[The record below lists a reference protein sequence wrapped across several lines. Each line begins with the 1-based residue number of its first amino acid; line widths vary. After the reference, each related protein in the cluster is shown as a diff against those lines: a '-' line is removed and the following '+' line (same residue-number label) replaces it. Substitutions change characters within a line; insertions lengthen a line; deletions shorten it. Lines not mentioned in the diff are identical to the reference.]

1 MSLKKNKIENSF
13 ESKLKMEES
22 SKTSSDSFEIFQ
34 LSGSGFLDDEVMDC
48 NGKYEV
54 VPNET
59 HNGRAVYGK
68 KNRVVRFTAAERW
81 AIMRSTDNIILV
93 FNKYKDAK
101 IPSDVKKWMVL
112 NENFEL
118 VDASNRFFRIRELS
132 SRIAN
137 RGDLK
142 CLQTLDL
149 VLKYLIRN
157 PDVEKYKFLKSS
169 NKRFSKEILSVE
181 DAIELLRTIGFR
193 HTSYPEEGF
202 RYDVNEPI
210 KCVSMIRDIVVDAG
224 QRVDA
229 NKISTVYCD
238 VCNKARIVKRF
249 EVDARVFQEKDFPW
263 QCKDL
268 RRIGSCSRPDDELLK
283 CAHDSTAFALVLESL
298 GIRTRA
304 LLATQSPESLYNKIS
319 KVSTAC
325 TLCSSVYYYSL
336 HLISNIIS
344 LCFCVSYLH
353 SNHNT
358 LEHIGTLP
366 LCQATVMKARHGE
379 ITDTMDHILA
389 DCSEQTKRVLVQC
402 EILTPKRLLSWKASA
417 LAGMLRTQSTWKD
430 GEAPTGLDV
439 EKWQETA
446 KSCIESTHWLNE
458 HQYLPIINEGV

>member
-1 MSLKKNKIENSF
+1 
-13 ESKLKMEES
+13 MEQTES

-34 LSGSGFLDDEVMDC
+34 LIGSGFLDDEVMDC

-54 VPNET
+54 VPNEI

-81 AIMRSTDNIILV
+81 AIMRRTDNIILV
-93 FNKYKDAK
+93 FSKYKDAK
-101 IPSDVKKWMVL
+101 TPSDVKRWVVL
-112 NENFEL
+112 NESFEL
-118 VDASNRFFRIRELS
+118 VDASNRLFRIREIA

-268 RRIGSCSRPDDELLK
+268 RRIGSCSLPDDELLK

-304 LLATQSPESLYNKIS
+304 LLAAQNPESLYNTIS
-319 KVSTAC
+319 KVSKAC
-325 TLCSSVYYYSL
+325 
-336 HLISNIIS
+336 
-344 LCFCVSYLH
+344 
-353 SNHNT
+353 
-358 LEHIGTLP
+358 TLP

-446 KSCIESTHWLNE
+446 KSCIEGTQWLNE
-458 HQYLPIINEGV
+458 HQYLPIVNHQ